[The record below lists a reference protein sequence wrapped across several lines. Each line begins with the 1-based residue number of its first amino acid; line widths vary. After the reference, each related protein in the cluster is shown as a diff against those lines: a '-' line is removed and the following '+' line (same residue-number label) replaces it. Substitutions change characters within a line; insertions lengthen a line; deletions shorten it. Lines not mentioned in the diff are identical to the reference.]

1 MKAER
6 DGNQENNDVSG
17 SGDNLDVAARGL
29 NRLHL
34 NNTGLSPIQLGSG
47 EDIVKKGLE
56 ALANMSQEEL
66 TKLIELQRV
75 EK

>member
-1 MKAER
+1 MAIER
-6 DGNQENNDVSG
+6 NEKSENSDQI
-17 SGDNLDVAARGL
+17 DVAARGL